1 MADDEVEFHYMYL
14 HISLHLSVPNINIHI
29 IHIIHFTRFQHQL
42 SSMRFTAALIL
53 SPSLLASICAA
64 VNLRFSGCQPRQ
76 QKLLNEAFL
85 IAREEVNLI
94 QEFSPGAPE
103 IADPPDLSAKEVE
116 RLKIRYFGYT
126 TKDDTAYVD
135 GKSVSPAPYH
145 SS

>member
-1 MADDEVEFHYMYL
+1 
-14 HISLHLSVPNINIHI
+14 
-29 IHIIHFTRFQHQL
+29 
-42 SSMRFTAALIL
+42 MRFTAALIF